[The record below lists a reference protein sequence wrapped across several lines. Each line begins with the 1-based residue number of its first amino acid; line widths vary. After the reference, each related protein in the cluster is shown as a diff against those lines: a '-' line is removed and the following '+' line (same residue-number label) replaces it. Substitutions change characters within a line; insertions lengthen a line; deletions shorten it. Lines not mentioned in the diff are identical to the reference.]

1 MPWEAEA
8 DYFGKLDLQD
18 SEWDFYRNDESN
30 EGYVYLGSRLTQ
42 VHSSKPTPKQGRN
55 LEQQRQQQQAGER
68 KSVFQVDT
76 GRLIK
81 ALNVEAKKGFIN
93 LIGKQYQFSDF
104 LSIELNNVPDDMK
117 LSFRVEWKRLALQFT
132 TYSDFTLSE
141 RQNLIE
147 EAKRFLCKIHFKKQ
161 IKLRQ
166 RGKKYD
172 LDFRETNFDGFDFG
186 EIVLIGCNFSKASL
200 QYCKFIFADIKGA
213 DFSDADLT
221 EANLCAAN
229 LSGANFSR
237 VNLSEAKLVDANLSK
252 AILREA
258 NLSGANLRNA
268 ILTNADFTDVIGKY
282 LSLDSP
288 QSNISDYWE
297 HPRSF
302 SRTGYYSGY
311 DVRICDY

>member
-1 MPWEAEA
+1 MSIEYEMPWEAEA
-8 DYFGKLDLQD
+8 DYFGKLDFQD
-18 SEWDFYRNDESN
+18 SEWDFYRSDESN
-30 EGYVYLGSRLTQ
+30 EGYVYLGSTLTQ
-42 VHSSKPTPKQGRN
+42 VHSSKFTPKHDRN
-55 LEQQRQQQQAGER
+55 LERQSQQQQAEER

-104 LSIELNNVPDDMK
+104 LSIELNDIPNDMVQ
-117 LSFRVEWKRLALQFT
+117 SFRMEWKKLAFQFT

-161 IKLRQ
+161 IKLRE

-186 EIVLIGCNFSKASL
+186 EIVLTGCNFSKASL
-200 QYCKFIFADIKGA
+200 QYCKFIFANIKGA
-213 DFSDADLT
+213 DFSDADL
-221 EANLCAAN
+221 
-229 LSGANFSR
+229 SGANFSR
-237 VNLSEAKLVDANLSK
+237 ANLSEA
-252 AILREA
+252 ILRGA

-268 ILTNADFTDVIGKY
+268 ILTNADLTDVIGKY
-282 LSLDSP
+282 LS
-288 QSNISDYWE
+288 
-297 HPRSF
+297 
-302 SRTGYYSGY
+302 
-311 DVRICDY
+311 